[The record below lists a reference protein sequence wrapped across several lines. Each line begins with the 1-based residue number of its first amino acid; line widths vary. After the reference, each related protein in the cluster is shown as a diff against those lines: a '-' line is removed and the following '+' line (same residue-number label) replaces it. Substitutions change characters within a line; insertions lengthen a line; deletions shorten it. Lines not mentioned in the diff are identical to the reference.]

1 MKRFVLAALSAIQAV
16 YCNDAFKT
24 MDQICNENGFVTEQY
39 TVQTEDD
46 YILTLYRIPGSA
58 SEMLYGVKNE
68 QKPAVLMMHAQDAD
82 MMEWVVNSED
92 KSNAFILA
100 RAGYDVW
107 MGNNRGSKYGSYHK
121 TL

>member
-1 MKRFVLAALSAIQAV
+1 MV
-16 YCNDAFKT
+16 
-24 MDQICNENGFVTEQY
+24 
-39 TVQTEDD
+39 
-46 YILTLYRIPGSA
+46 
-58 SEMLYGVKNE
+58 YGVKNE